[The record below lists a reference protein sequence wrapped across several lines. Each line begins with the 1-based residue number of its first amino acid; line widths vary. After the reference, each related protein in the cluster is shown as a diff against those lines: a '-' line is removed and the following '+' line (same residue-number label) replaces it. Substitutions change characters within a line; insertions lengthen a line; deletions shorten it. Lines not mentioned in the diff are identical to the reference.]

1 VECVLCC
8 RPGLFHRSRIVLLI
22 AVAGLESSLSSRR
35 GLSGLA
41 RDGKID
47 KTSSIFSQAVKS
59 YIGWR
64 SRE

>member
-1 VECVLCC
+1 M
-8 RPGLFHRSRIVLLI
+8 LLI